1 MVIDSSVFLAIL
13 LDEPERAVFRTAVAR
28 AAVRLA
34 STASLFETSM
44 VVLSRLGEAG
54 VDEYDRLLATM
65 DVTSSPFDEV
75 QGKIAFEAFRRFGK
89 GRHRAG
95 LNFGDCFSYA
105 LAKATSQ
112 PLLFKGDDFGHTDI
126 AVAA

>member
-13 LDEPERAVFRTAVAR
+13 LDEPERAVFRTAMAR
-28 AAVRLA
+28 ADVRLA

-44 VVLSRLGEAG
+44 VVLSRLGDAG
-54 VDEYDRLLATM
+54 STEYEHLLAAM
-65 DVTSSPFDEV
+65 DVTPIPFDEAQV
-75 QGKIAFEAFRRFGK
+75 KIATKAFRRFGK

-105 LAKATSQ
+105 LARAASQ
-112 PLLFKGDDFGHTDI
+112 PLLFKGDDFRHTDI